1 MTIKLVFFDFD
12 GTIADTLNVVVSI
25 TNRLALEFGHKPI
38 EPEEL
43 AKIQKFSSRQI
54 IKYSGISILKVP
66 FLLAK
71 VKAELK
77 NEIQTVEPFPELK
90 PVLME
95 LRNQVDTLGILSSNS
110 EENIITF
117 LSANNLE
124 LFDFIHTEAP
134 LFSKSRIINKI
145 LKQTNI
151 KPEES
156 IYVGDE
162 TRDIEA
168 AKRSHVKAIAVSWGF
183 NSKEILAQQ
192 NPDFLIHEPT
202 ELIDIIL
209 NLQNNYSK
217 ERGTKSEE

>member
-1 MTIKLVFFDFD
+1 MTIKVVFFDFD

-38 EPEEL
+38 QPEEL
-43 AKIQKFSSRQI
+43 AKIKKFSSRQI

-66 FLLAK
+66 FLLAR
-71 VKAELK
+71 VRAELRK
-77 NEIQTVEPFPELK
+77 EIETVETFPELK
-90 PVLME
+90 AVLIE

-110 EENIITF
+110 QDNIVAF
-117 LSANNLE
+117 LSANNLHN
-124 LFDFIHTEAP
+124 LFDFVYTEAP

-145 LKQTNI
+145 LKQTNV

-168 AKRSHVKAIAVSWGF
+168 AKRSHIKAIAVSWGF

-192 NPDFLIHEPT
+192 SPDFLIHKPS

-209 NLQNNYSK
+209 NLQNNYS
-217 ERGTKSEE
+217 EE